1 MCFHLSWLSSFGWLS
16 YVNNLHYTRYLVK
29 AVNCGVPNKHFLCL
43 FVFEP
48 HFHPSRWLGSTL
60 FSFVQVA
67 LTLSIL
73 EIKRHSF
80 RKLLLLLKK
89 LSKKSLV
96 MLYNWVLSVF
106 SSQQFLHPIWSS
118 LKQKFLLIWKKFSYQ
133 HIYLEKQT
141 QRLSL

>member
-29 AVNCGVPNKHFLCL
+29 AVYCGVHNKHFLCL

-48 HFHPSRWLGSTL
+48 HFHPRRWLGSTF

-89 LSKKSLV
+89 LSKIE
-96 MLYNWVLSVF
+96 LSNAV
-106 SSQQFLHPIWSS
+106 
-118 LKQKFLLIWKKFSYQ
+118 
-133 HIYLEKQT
+133 
-141 QRLSL
+141 